1 MLSKQET
8 VFLIMNFLN
17 IQFPQE
23 LVLYFNKSIQYLT
36 SVGKMQSGK
45 EFRKSIL
52 QNRVVVYNLFKSI
65 KQAEKISLLEDFF
78 HTVNGRMYSFK
89 MFDSTDFKIENAQV
103 KKMDSYTVQIQKT
116 NQFQDLSKTTAIT
129 KPKEDTVNV
138 FKDNALILSGYTVNY
153 QNGIISFT
161 DDISQSNI
169 KVTCEYFQHVR
180 FNADSIT
187 FSMKGSSSFEVE
199 NIEIIQV
206 LD

>member
-1 MLSKQET
+1 
-8 VFLIMNFLN
+8 MNFLN

-23 LVLYFNKSIQYLT
+23 LVSYFNKSIQYLT

-52 QNRVVVYNLFKSI
+52 KNRVVVYNLFKSI
-65 KQAEKISLLEDFF
+65 KQSEKISLLEDFF

-89 MFDSTDFKIENAQV
+89 MLDSTDFKIENTQA
-103 KKMDSYTVQIQKT
+103 KKLDSHTVQIQKI
-116 NQFQDLSKTTAIT
+116 NQFQELNKTTAIT
-129 KPKEDTVNV
+129 KPKESTVQV
-138 FKDNALILSGYTVNY
+138 FKDNAIILNGYTVNY

-161 DDISQSNI
+161 DDILQSNI
-169 KVTCEYFQHVR
+169 TITCEYFQHVR

-187 FSMKGSSSFEVE
+187 FSMKGGSSFEVD